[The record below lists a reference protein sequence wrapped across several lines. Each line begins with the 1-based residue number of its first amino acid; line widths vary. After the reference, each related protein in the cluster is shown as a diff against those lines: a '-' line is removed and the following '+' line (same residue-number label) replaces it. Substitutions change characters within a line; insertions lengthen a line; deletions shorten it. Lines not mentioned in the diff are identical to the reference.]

1 MSMHTLSSHAS
12 DECMAWKIACPRVLW
27 LRTILKFL
35 RRIVDGCNV
44 MSPKKEKPAPRAPGS
59 DSWDSVHAW
68 KRKADTLW
76 GMVLCVCAKIEVP
89 KMTVSDTL
97 RSPYIYIHIYTPNVP
112 RLRQNHDRH

>member
-1 MSMHTLSSHAS
+1 MSMHTLSAHAS

-35 RRIVDGCNV
+35 RGIVDGCNV

-59 DSWDSVHAW
+59 DAWDSVHAW

-76 GMVLCVCAKIEVP
+76 GMVLCVCVLR
-89 KMTVSDTL
+89 L
-97 RSPYIYIHIYTPNVP
+97 RSRT
-112 RLRQNHDRH
+112 